1 MFVKKI
7 GKDWIAMKKSNT
19 LVMISNIVCVI
30 AMIAMIA
37 VMFMP
42 YWDYVATD
50 LIETVEV
57 DPETGKRI
65 YDEYEVERED
75 NASIMELTWTT
86 YEHEDLVKKF
96 EDDFV
101 KQGLG
106 RRRDYDFNTVVSMP
120 FLVTLLSAF
129 GIIFCLWKMKKTWTS
144 LFPAIAGFLA
154 VQTLLTEPQYQGGNS
169 RTITL
174 VAAFFLLAAGAVLLV
189 QMLIG
194 IVKWFI
200 AKK

>member
-1 MFVKKI
+1 
-7 GKDWIAMKKSNT
+7 MKKSNT
-19 LVMISNIVCVI
+19 LVMICNIVCVI

-42 YWDYVATD
+42 YWDYVATE
-50 LIETVEV
+50 LVETVEV

-65 YDEYEVERED
+65 YDEYEVEHDE

-86 YEHEDLVKKF
+86 YDHEDLVKKF
-96 EDDFV
+96 ENDFV

-106 RRRDYDFNTVVSMP
+106 RRRDYDFNTVVAMP
-120 FLVTLLSAF
+120 FLVTLLCGF
-129 GIIFCLWKMKKTWTS
+129 GIVFCLWKNKKTWTS
-144 LFPAIAGFLA
+144 LFPAISGFLA

-169 RTITL
+169 HTITL
-174 VAAFFLLAAGAVLLV
+174 VAAFFLLAAGGVLLV

-194 IVKWFI
+194 LAKWFF